1 MSNSRA
7 LRFHELP
14 AAGQAPVTATAAM
27 ADPNLTVEGLILEHH
42 EFVWR
47 SLRRLGVP
55 DADLEDAVQ
64 EVYLE
69 ASKRLA
75 TITSARGF
83 LFRSCMFVASHARRS
98 IRRRREV
105 HDDELLKRQIDPR
118 ITPEQAI
125 SQSEARQDLQRML
138 EKIPEEPRA
147 IFILF
152 ELERLST
159 VEIAE
164 LLELPVG
171 TVASRLR
178 RAREL
183 FLQAA
188 ARKGAQEKHR

>member
-1 MSNSRA
+1 MSNIRA
-7 LRFHELP
+7 LQLAKLP
-14 AAGQAPVTATAAM
+14 PGAVPASVTAAM
-27 ADPNLTVEGLILEHH
+27 AEPNPTLECLILQHH

-75 TITSARGF
+75 SITSARGF
-83 LFRSCMFVASHARRS
+83 LFRACMYVASHARRS
-98 IRRRREV
+98 IQRRREV
-105 HDDELLKRQIDPR
+105 HDDELLKRQIDPGS
-118 ITPEQAI
+118 TPEQAI
-125 SQSEARQDLQRML
+125 AQSEARQDLQRVL

-152 ELERLST
+152 ELERLNT
-159 VEIAE
+159 VQIAE

-188 ARKGAQEKHR
+188 ARKGAQENHR

>member
-1 MSNSRA
+1 
-7 LRFHELP
+7 
-14 AAGQAPVTATAAM
+14 M
-27 ADPNLTVEGLILEHH
+27 ADPPLSIDSLILQHH

-64 EVYLE
+64 EVFLE
-69 ASKRLA
+69 TTKRLA
-75 TITSARGF
+75 TITSPRGF
-83 LFRSCMFVASHARRS
+83 LFRACMYTASHARRS

-105 HDDELLKRQIDPR
+105 HDDELLRRQVDPQV
-118 ITPEQAI
+118 TPEQAI
-125 SQSEARQDLQRML
+125 TQSEARRSLQLVL

-147 IFILF
+147 VFILF
-152 ELERLST
+152 ELERLNT
-159 VEIAE
+159 AQIAE
-164 LLELPVG
+164 LLELPIG

-188 ARKGAQEKHR
+188 ARRSVQ

>member
-1 MSNSRA
+1 MSNTRA
-7 LRFHELP
+7 LQLSELSP
-14 AAGQAPVTATAAM
+14 AAGPGPVTAAM
-27 ADPNLTVEGLILEHH
+27 ADPNPTIEGLIRQHH

-75 TITSARGF
+75 SITSARGF
-83 LFRSCMFVASHARRS
+83 LFRACMYVASHTRRS

-105 HDDELLKRQIDPR
+105 HDDELLKRQVDPR
-118 ITPEQAI
+118 STPEQAI
-125 SQSEARQDLQRML
+125 TQSEARQDLQLML

-147 IFILF
+147 VFILF
-152 ELERLST
+152 ELERLNTLQISE
-159 VEIAE
+159 V
-164 LLELPVG
+164 LELPVG

>member
-1 MSNSRA
+1 MSNTRVIQLA
-7 LRFHELP
+7 ELT
-14 AAGQAPVTATAAM
+14 AGGVPAPVIAAM
-27 ADPNLTVEGLILEHH
+27 AEPSLTLADLILEHH

-83 LFRSCMFVASHARRS
+83 LFRSCQYVASHARRS

-105 HDDELLKRQIDPR
+105 HDDELLKRQVDPR

-125 SQSEARQDLQRML
+125 SQSEARQDLQRVL
-138 EKIPEEPRA
+138 EKMPEEPRA

-152 ELERLST
+152 ELEHLST
-159 VEIAE
+159 AQIAE
-164 LLELPVG
+164 LLELRVG

-188 ARKGAQEKHR
+188 ARKGAQERHR

>member
-1 MSNSRA
+1 MSNV
-7 LRFHELP
+7 LP
-14 AAGQAPVTATAAM
+14 LTKLSPGPEPTSVTGAM
-27 ADPNLTVEGLILEHH
+27 ADPHPTLECLILQHH

-75 TITSARGF
+75 SITSARGF
-83 LFRSCMFVASHARRS
+83 LFRACMFAASKARRS

-105 HDDELLKRQIDPR
+105 LDDEILKKQVDPS

-125 SQSEARQDLQRML
+125 SQSEARQDLQRVL

-152 ELERLST
+152 ELEHLNT
-159 VEIAE
+159 VQIAE